1 MFYQQ
6 EKENVITYSI
16 ITFYLFRFRDS
27 AGIRT
32 RSEGTGILYFIQL
45 NYRAKNIL
53 QK

>member
-6 EKENVITYSI
+6 EKENVITYLI
-16 ITFYLFRFRDS
+16 ITFYTFLFCDS

-45 NYRAKNIL
+45 NYRAIISL